1 MKWFHVVRALWPMI
15 FIVPAWLAFGRACL
29 WAPAHLAEHAYMF
42 VHEHLPTLIAIAA
55 LCSISIVVTKLVRAN
70 ASLAT
75 LRALSTAMP
84 DTLREALA
92 SEATALG
99 MAEPSVMYLEIE
111 TPLCYTVVSGPAI
124 LISRGFFEDLDDSE
138 VALVLRH
145 ELIHVRRRDPLRGLL
160 WHLAFSA
167 LLIPG
172 FGGLERW
179 LYDRRERRTNALAG
193 HALDARFAR
202 LARRVREAEYRLE
215 RSLGNAY
222 AGALRPNESKRT
234 VFVRPALATG
244 LISAL
249 IASHLFFVNSLPMLD
264 RHHC

>member
-1 MKWFHVVRALWPMI
+1 MRRLHIARVLWPFA
-15 FIVPAWLAFGRACL
+15 FIAPAWLAFGRGCL
-29 WAPAHLAEHAYMF
+29 WAPAHLAEHAYLF
-42 VHEHLPTLIAIAA
+42 VHENLPTLIAIAA
-55 LCSISIVVTKLVRAN
+55 LCSMSIVISKLVRAN

-75 LRALSTAMP
+75 LRTLSTAMP
-84 DTLREALA
+84 DRLRDALT
-92 SEATALG
+92 SEASALG

-124 LISRGFFEDLDDSE
+124 LISRGFVEDLDARD

-167 LLIPG
+167 LLVPG
-172 FGGLERW
+172 FGGLERF

-193 HALDARFAR
+193 HPLDARIAR
-202 LARRVREAEYRLE
+202 LTRQVREAEFRLE

-222 AGALRPNESKRT
+222 AGALRPNQSKRT

-244 LISAL
+244 LFSAL
-249 IASHLFFVNSLPMLD
+249 VASHLFFVNSMPMLD
-264 RHHC
+264 RNHC